1 MFEDAP
7 NGVLAGKAANMN
19 VVMVPDKR
27 TDPEKC
33 RPADRVVQSLE
44 DVDLTEWGLPPLH

>member
-1 MFEDAP
+1 MH
-7 NGVLAGKAANMN
+7 

-33 RPADRVVQSLE
+33 RKADTILHSLE
-44 DVDLTEWGLPPLH
+44 DLDLTEWGLSPISTA